1 MELTLLTENAEHVM
15 PGVPEAEVA
24 GYFSRSVT
32 ELLTH

>member
-1 MELTLLTENAEHVM
+1 M

-32 ELLTH
+32 ELLTHWGGCR